1 MYAIIED
8 SGRQFKV
15 AEGERI
21 DVDLRAAK
29 AGDTLEFDHV
39 LFLGGE
45 TPKIGAPYVENAR
58 VKGQVEAE
66 VKAKKLISYKYTR
79 REQYHRKVG
88 HRQRHLRV
96 LITEIVTG
104 SRAKDDGPSAELSS
118 LEVHLHGA

>member
-29 AGDTLEFDHV
+29 A
-39 LFLGGE
+39 
-45 TPKIGAPYVENAR
+45 
-58 VKGQVEAE
+58 VEAE

-88 HRQRHLRV
+88 HRQRYLRV
-96 LITEIVTG
+96 RITEIAAG
-104 SRAKDDGPSAELSS
+104 
-118 LEVHLHGA
+118 

>member
-15 AEGERI
+15 AQGERI

-29 AGDTLEFDHV
+29 AGDTLEFNHV

-45 TPKIGAPYVENAR
+45 TPKVGAPYVENAL

-104 SRAKDDGPSAELSS
+104 P
-118 LEVHLHGA
+118 

>member
-8 SGRQFKV
+8 GGRQFRV
-15 AEGERI
+15 VEGERI
-21 DVDLRAAK
+21 EVDLRAAK
-29 AGDTLEFDHV
+29 AGDTLEFSRV

-45 TPKIGAPYVENAR
+45 TPKVGAPYVENAR

-66 VKAKKLISYKYTR
+66 VKDKKLISYRYTR

-96 LITEIVTG
+96 RITEIVAG
-104 SRAKDDGPSAELSS
+104 
-118 LEVHLHGA
+118 

>member
-21 DVDLRAAK
+21 EVDLRNAK
-29 AGDTLEFDHV
+29 VGDTIEFSRV

-45 TPKIGAPYVENAR
+45 APKIGAPCIKNACVR
-58 VKGQVEAE
+58 GEVEAE
-66 VKAKKLISYKYTR
+66 VKDKKLISYKYRR
-79 REQYHRKVG
+79 RESYHRKVG

-96 LITEIVTG
+96 RITAIVAG
-104 SRAKDDGPSAELSS
+104 
-118 LEVHLHGA
+118 

>member
-8 SGRQFKV
+8 GGKQFKV

-21 DVDLRAAK
+21 DVELRKAAK
-29 AGDTLEFDHV
+29 AGDAIEFKRV

-45 TPKIGAPYVENAR
+45 TPKVGAPCVENAC
-58 VKGQVEAE
+58 VKGEVEAE
-66 VKAKKLISYKYTR
+66 IKEKKLISYKYTR

-96 LITEIVTG
+96 RITQIVAG
-104 SRAKDDGPSAELSS
+104 
-118 LEVHLHGA
+118 

>member
-21 DVDLRAAK
+21 DVDLRAAN
-29 AGDTLEFDHV
+29 AGDTLEFNRV

-45 TPKIGAPYVENAR
+45 TPTVGAPYVENAR

-96 LITEIVTG
+96 RITEIVVPP
-104 SRAKDDGPSAELSS
+104 K
-118 LEVHLHGA
+118 